1 MVGGFSIKR
10 LSDSLWYATLML
22 PHRSGVD
29 GLRRSRMAE
38 EAAAGGDY
46 AVEMLIGEPAETRT
60 QGPRLKSSKER
71 FLIGARYDNG
81 FPTIPCNI
89 EMLGNSIS
97 SMRSRLFHSIPA
109 GF

>member
-46 AVEMLIGEPAETRT
+46 AVEMLIGKPAGTRT
-60 QGPRLKSSKER
+60 PGPPEFHELVWVCSS
-71 FLIGARYDNG
+71 G
-81 FPTIPCNI
+81 
-89 EMLGNSIS
+89 
-97 SMRSRLFHSIPA
+97 
-109 GF
+109 